1 MAWYCTLISCLD
13 GNNQGEQG
21 GVGHVDMVSWIWG
34 SSARKYYYFLK
45 LMDGSTTG
53 GQDSASE
60 NWQRYVGQIYLLYL
74 NMFAKLHSRVQEQ
87 PCTFAAS
94 MFWYALTWPPDKS
107 QQLGDS
113 AHHTTVAATPA
124 IWHRIMSRAIYILP
138 QRCQD
143 MPKTPNGKR
152 NFCRFAVCASCA
164 VHFLEV
170 ISGQSADVP
179 RCLGSGTGD
188 QAKSPSTHRRGGFEI
203 FQ

>member
-1 MAWYCTLISCLD
+1 MATIRENREALAMLIWFPEFEDPVPESITTSWSSWTALQLEVRIQPVKTDKDMWVKYTFFTWTCSQSCTQECKSNLALSLPQCF
-13 GNNQGEQG
+13 
-21 GVGHVDMVSWIWG
+21 DMLWRG
-34 SSARKYYYFLK
+34 
-45 LMDGSTTG
+45 
-53 GQDSASE
+53 
-60 NWQRYVGQIYLLYL
+60 
-74 NMFAKLHSRVQEQ
+74 
-87 PCTFAAS
+87 
-94 MFWYALTWPPDKS
+94 PPDKS

-143 MPKTPNGKR
+143 MPKTPNGKGLLSFR
-152 NFCRFAVCASCA
+152 RLCFMRCPFLGSNFR
-164 VHFLEV
+164 
-170 ISGQSADVP
+170 QSADVP